1 MGSINWLF
9 VYLLTRFAL
18 PEYDFEKASPM
29 LVGYLT
35 QTGMN
40 RMNCS
45 LIDKSISTDGCLT
58 VRKQFAQLH
67 VIGP

>member
-1 MGSINWLF
+1 MGSTDWLF

-18 PEYDFEKASPM
+18 PQYDFEKASPI

-35 QTGMN
+35 QTG
-40 RMNCS
+40 MNCS

-58 VRKQFAQLH
+58 GRK
-67 VIGP
+67 